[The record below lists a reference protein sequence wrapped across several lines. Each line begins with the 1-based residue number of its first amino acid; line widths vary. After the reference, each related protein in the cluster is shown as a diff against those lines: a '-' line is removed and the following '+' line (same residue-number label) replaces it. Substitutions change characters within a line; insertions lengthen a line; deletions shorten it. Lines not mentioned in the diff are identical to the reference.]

1 MKSVPKKDPMTRQEM
16 VAILE
21 EIARDPKQYPSARVT
36 ALRTLRELQD
46 AAEKPATDFDALDEL
61 AARRRY
67 RTK

>member
-1 MKSVPKKDPMTRQEM
+1 MKSVPKEDPMTRQEM

-36 ALRTLRELQD
+36 AIRTLRELQ
-46 AAEKPATDFDALDEL
+46 APEKPATDFDALDEV

-67 RTK
+67 RAK